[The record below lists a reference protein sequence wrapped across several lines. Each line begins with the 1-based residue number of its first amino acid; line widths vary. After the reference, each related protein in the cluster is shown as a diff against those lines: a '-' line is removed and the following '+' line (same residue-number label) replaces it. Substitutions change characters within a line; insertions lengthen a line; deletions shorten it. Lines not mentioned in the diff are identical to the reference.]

1 MDDLLILNSEETRKV
16 YEQHKEKCL
25 KLFRPF
31 IHNTISM
38 MQQMTNENSKKNLQE
53 KSEIDKLNSV
63 ILNLQKEIESKD
75 ITIAEN
81 KEFLNKTIEL
91 YKIEKEKLIKDHESE
106 FTKLNIEMK
115 EVHDTKMNELREKNE
130 RNLKRKAE
138 TTLKLEQD
146 NEMFKKRCVELN
158 SKLAQIRDI
167 F

>member
-1 MDDLLILNSEETRKV
+1 
-16 YEQHKEKCL
+16 
-25 KLFRPF
+25 
-31 IHNTISM
+31 
-38 MQQMTNENSKKNLQE
+38 
-53 KSEIDKLNSV
+53 
-63 ILNLQKEIESKD
+63 
-75 ITIAEN
+75 
-81 KEFLNKTIEL
+81 
-91 YKIEKEKLIKDHESE
+91 
-106 FTKLNIEMK
+106 MK